1 MIKVHKKILFHNE
14 MNNLHNKWLV
24 LLRQQV

>member
-1 MIKVHKKILFHNE
+1 MHKKILFHIE

-24 LLRQQV
+24 RLRQQV